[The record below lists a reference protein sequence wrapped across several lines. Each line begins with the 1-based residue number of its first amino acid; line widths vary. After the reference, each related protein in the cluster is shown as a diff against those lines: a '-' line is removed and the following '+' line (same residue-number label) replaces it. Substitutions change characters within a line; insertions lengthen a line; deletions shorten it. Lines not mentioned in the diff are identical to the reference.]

1 MVRSALSA
9 RRGALLALLLAAPL
23 PCGCVQSPL
32 PLPMAPVRARER
44 QEPASAGVVA
54 ILDFADRRPDF
65 EKSEEASDERFIGGR
80 YFAQDRFW
88 SFHSA
93 DAELPEDPAQ
103 APDLR
108 ARVTG
113 TGAFRW
119 YPFPNH
125 GWGKPL
131 PAPLETA
138 LPDYLALHLE
148 QRRVFA
154 RVVRVSDARV
164 AAAVGATL
172 LLTGHIDRFGAQLA
186 ERRDPFVVRPD
197 DWTEWSVQAGA
208 DYTVTLTPIEGGAP
222 LLERRCLERA
232 DQARLLDD
240 LEHYRGRHA
249 APYWQLDAEH
259 FPGFAERDLV
269 ERARRALE
277 GATVPLIAAIE
288 ATVGAPPPAE

>member
-1 MVRSALSA
+1 MVRYPLRSRA
-9 RRGALLALLLAAPL
+9 GAAVALLLS
-23 PCGCVQSPL
+23 CGCVQSPL

-44 QEPASAGVVA
+44 SEPASAA
-54 ILDFADRRPDF
+54 ILAVLDFADLRPEF
-65 EKSEEASDERFIGGR
+65 ERSEEAIDERFIGGR
-80 YFAQDRFW
+80 YFALDRFW
-88 SFHSA
+88 TFHSS
-93 DAELPEDPAQ
+93 DAELDDDPAE

-172 LLTGHIDRFGAQLA
+172 LLSGRIDRFGAQLA
-186 ERRDPFVVRPD
+186 ELRDPFVVRPD
-197 DWTEWSVQAGA
+197 DWAEFRVLAAA
-208 DYTVTLTPIEGGAP
+208 DYTVTLAPLDGSAP
-222 LLERRCLERA
+222 LLERRCRA
-232 DQARLLDD
+232 RDDQSRLLDE
-240 LEHYRGRHA
+240 LERYRGRQAH
-249 APYWQLDAEH
+249 PYWQLDAEH
-259 FPGFAERDLV
+259 FPGIAEEDLV
-269 ERARRALE
+269 ARARRALE

-288 ATVGAPPPAE
+288 ASVAPPSPVE